1 MLSFEFLKNPSQRG
15 ELNSQVENF
24 KRVLTTR
31 MTFNN
36 QRPYGDIEIL
46 FHPAHD
52 HHHFIAHVKV
62 RPDLLPQD
70 LLYVSKSYLS
80 QLETAYD
87 ADLFERL
94 EASLRDNAT
103 PEDCLTIIQTPV
115 NERLLFLMH
124 ASAIL
129 SRHVREGQSTYSH
142 TIAQEVTNT
151 YISEMVAVGYTDRQA
166 RRILGN
172 TSPYR
177 EWLYGEE
184 YDAHER
190 TAWRLYEATH
200 CQDSTSLRIP
210 AIDSKPTPY
219 ASRPLSTPEFTKA
232 MPPQSSWYPFV
243 KRALELL
250 ESHDITLVEGPRR
263 IERFLRATLKSE
275 PVDLLER
282 QINLFLSARKDVETE
297 FSDRYRGAH
306 CSLPLPSLER

>member
-15 ELNSQVENF
+15 ELNSQVETF
-24 KRVLTTR
+24 QRALTTR
-31 MTFNN
+31 RTFDH
-36 QRPYGDIEIL
+36 QRSDGDVQIL
-46 FHPAHD
+46 FNPAHD
-52 HHHFIAHVKV
+52 EHHFRAHCKQT
-62 RPDLLPQD
+62 PNLLLQD
-70 LLYVSKSYLS
+70 LLYVSKFYLS

-87 ADLFERL
+87 AALFERL

-103 PEDCLTIIQTPV
+103 PEDCLTTIQNPD
-115 NERLLFLMH
+115 NEKLLFLMH

-151 YISEMVAVGYTDRQA
+151 YIAEMVAVGYTDRQA

-177 EWLYGEE
+177 EWLYGEK

-190 TAWRLYEATH
+190 TALHLYEATN

-210 AIDSKPTPY
+210 AIDSKPEPY
-219 ASRPLSTPEFTKA
+219 AARPLSTPEFTEA
-232 MPPQSSWYPFV
+232 MPSQSSWYPFV

-250 ESHDITLVEGPRR
+250 ESHDITLVEGPRW
-263 IERFLRATLKSE
+263 IESFLRATLKSE

-282 QINLFLSARKDVETE
+282 QINLFLSARKDVETD
-297 FSDRYRGAH
+297 FWAQYSGAH
-306 CSLPLPSLER
+306 CFLPSLER